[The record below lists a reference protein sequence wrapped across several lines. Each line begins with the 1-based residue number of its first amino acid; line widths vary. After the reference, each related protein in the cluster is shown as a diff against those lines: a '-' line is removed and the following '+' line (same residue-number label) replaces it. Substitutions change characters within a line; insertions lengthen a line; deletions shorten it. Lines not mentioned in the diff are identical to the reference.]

1 MEEKSALKA
10 EIREN
15 TGSAYARKVRKDRR
29 IPAIVYGH
37 KQEPVSISI
46 DAHDFT
52 EGLHHGQRLMDIKL
66 GRKKETVLVKD
77 IQYDHL
83 GKDIIHADL
92 MRVSVTE
99 LVTVAV
105 PIELKGVAKGTH
117 EGGIVEEHIDHLEI
131 ECKVTDIPESIVIS
145 VKELDVDEHI
155 FVRDVQLPQN
165 VTLVTEPDTLLV
177 SCSIVVAAKTT
188 EEIEAEE
195 PVAPEVIGK
204 EEKPEEEP
212 QQKEE
217 K

>member
-15 TGSAYARKVRKDRR
+15 TGSTYARKVRKQNQ

-37 KQEPVSISI
+37 RQDSVSVSL

-52 EGLHHGQRLMDIKL
+52 ETLHHGQRIMDLKL
-66 GRKKETVLVKD
+66 GGKKETVLVKD

-83 GKDIIHADL
+83 GKNIIHADL
-92 MRVSVTE
+92 MRVSATE
-99 LVTVAV
+99 LVTVTV

-117 EGGIVEEHIDHLEI
+117 EGGVVGEHIDHLEI
-131 ECKVTDIPESIVIS
+131 ECKVTDIPESIVVS
-145 VKELDVDEHI
+145 VKELGIDERI
-155 FVRDVQLPQN
+155 FARDVQLPEG
-165 VTLVTEPDTLLV
+165 VRLVTDLDTLLV
-177 SCSIVVAAKTT
+177 SCGIVAAAKTT
-188 EEIEAEE
+188 EEVEAEE

-212 QQKEE
+212 QQKEG

>member
-1 MEEKSALKA
+1 MEEKLALKA

-15 TGSAYARKVRKDRR
+15 TGSTYARKVRKQRR

-37 KQEPVSISI
+37 KQDPVSISL

-52 EGLHHGQRLMDIKL
+52 EGLHHGQRLMDLKL

-83 GKDIIHADL
+83 GKNIIHADL
-92 MRVSVTE
+92 MRVSATE
-99 LVTVAV
+99 LVTVTV

-117 EGGIVEEHIDHLEI
+117 EGGVVGEHIDHLEI
-131 ECKVTDIPESIVIS
+131 ECKVTDIPESIVVS
-145 VKELDVDEHI
+145 VKELGIDERI
-155 FVRDVQLPQN
+155 FARDVQLPQG
-165 VTLVTEPDTLLV
+165 VRLVTDLDTLLV
-177 SCSIVVAAKTT
+177 SCGIVATAKTT
-188 EEIEAEE
+188 EEVEAEE

-212 QQKEE
+212 QQKEG